1 MLTLICFKMLAALFL
16 VVGMKTGTG
25 TGTGTGTKMGVGM
38 AYRDRGVGQ

>member
-1 MLTLICFKMLAALFL
+1 MLAALFL